1 MAYEML
7 ISDWSSYVCSS
18 DLDKFTVKPV
28 MVLQM
33 VEQTSPKFAVC
44 RRRKMRTGFQEMGNF
59 TEDPG
64 PSLSRATNHDSIG
77 AGVVQYVPGLFRC
90 VDVAICNDRHAYRL
104 PDRLDR
110 ILF

>member
-1 MAYEML
+1 MR
-7 ISDWSSYVCSS
+7 ISDWSSDVCSS
-18 DLDKFTVKPV
+18 DLLARVFYQVDAAYQRVAARHIGQIPANVLAGRTHADKFTVKPV

-64 PSLSRATNHDSIG
+64 PSLSRATNHDSIDIG
-77 AGVVQYVPGLFRC
+77 RAQV
-90 VDVAICNDRHAYRL
+90 
-104 PDRLDR
+104 
-110 ILF
+110 